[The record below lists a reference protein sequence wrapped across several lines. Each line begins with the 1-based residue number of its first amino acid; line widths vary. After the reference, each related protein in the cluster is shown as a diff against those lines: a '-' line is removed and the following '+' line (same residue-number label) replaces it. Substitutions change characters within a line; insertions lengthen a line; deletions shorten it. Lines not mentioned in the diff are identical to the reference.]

1 MLGIVRPILIA
12 ACLFAAMGEAAAL
25 SPRDCVKMPTAGERL
40 ACFDKVF
47 PHRKA
52 SEPKVDTQKEF
63 RDITVEENARVEKQ
77 INSICRGC

>member
-1 MLGIVRPILIA
+1 LPGIVRPILIA
-12 ACLFAAMGEAAAL
+12 ACLFATMGDAAAL
-25 SPRDCVKMPTAGERL
+25 SSRDCVKMPTAGERL

-47 PHRKA
+47 PHRKE
-52 SEPKVDTQKEF
+52 SEPKVDTKKEF

>member
-1 MLGIVRPILIA
+1 
-12 ACLFAAMGEAAAL
+12 
-25 SPRDCVKMPTAGERL
+25 MPTAGERL

-52 SEPKVDTQKEF
+52 SEPKADTKKEF